1 LTVGLL
7 SIFAGAQF
15 GAAAEMTGDPMAQI
29 KGFLVFKL
37 QRMDAAAHDYVANA
51 NAYQAI
57 IDKWAGDYD
66 RAAIGAGPGAS
77 ATHH

>member
-1 LTVGLL
+1 
-7 SIFAGAQF
+7 
-15 GAAAEMTGDPMAQI
+15 MAQT

-37 QRMDAAAHDYVANA
+37 QRMDAAAHDYVSNA

-66 RAAIGAGPGAS
+66 RAAMEQGPELLQLV
-77 ATHH
+77 TKMQDD